1 MSCIRYTNKNIVST
15 GGKIMLTLEGKSV
28 FNGITIGPVVLYK
41 RTIHK
46 VADQLVDDTET
57 EVARFHTARLA
68 AQNEIKSLYEK
79 ALTEVDE
86 KTAEIFDVHQMMLD
100 DPDYIE
106 TVENTI
112 RTQKIN
118 AEYAVNAAADSFAE
132 MFAAMEDTYM
142 QERAADI
149 RDISGKV
156 LNALTGSNNMVT
168 LTAPSIVAADDLAPS
183 ETLSLDKNN
192 ILAFITESGSTNS
205 HTAILARTMGIPAI
219 VGAGDTLLAHLH
231 EKQTVI
237 VDGFDGKIYIDPD
250 VATLEAMTAKMNQD
264 QKQKSLLAKLKG
276 KPNATKSG
284 RKIKLYANIG
294 QPADLSAVLD
304 NDAGGIGLFRS
315 EFLYLGRDTFPSE
328 EEQFTAYKTVLEN
341 MGGKEV
347 VIRTLDIGADKK
359 VGYFNLPAEE
369 NPALG
374 YRAIRICLTRP
385 EIFKTQLRAILRASA
400 FGTALVMFPMIT
412 SVQEVRDAKM
422 IVEEVKAELTTQ
434 KIDFDKN
441 IKIGIMIETPAA
453 AIISDDLA
461 KFVDFFSIGSNDLTQ
476 YTLAI
481 DRQNTSLDHF
491 FDAHHPAILKLIAY
505 TAENAHN
512 NGIWCGICGELGAD
526 KTLAEEFINMGIDEL
541 SVSPASILPLREKI
555 LSID

>member
-1 MSCIRYTNKNIVST
+1 
-15 GGKIMLTLEGKSV
+15 MLTLEGKSV

-132 MFAAMEDTYM
+132 MFAAMEDAYM

>member
-1 MSCIRYTNKNIVST
+1 
-15 GGKIMLTLEGKSV
+15 MLTLEGKSV

-132 MFAAMEDTYM
+132 MFAAMEDAYM

-434 KIDFDKN
+434 KINFDKN

>member
-132 MFAAMEDTYM
+132 MFAAMEDAYM

-434 KIDFDKN
+434 KINFDKN

-453 AIISDDLA
+453 AIISNDLA

>member
-1 MSCIRYTNKNIVST
+1 
-15 GGKIMLTLEGKSV
+15 MLTLEGKSV

>member
-1 MSCIRYTNKNIVST
+1 
-15 GGKIMLTLEGKSV
+15 MLTLEGKSV

-132 MFAAMEDTYM
+132 MFAAMEDAYM

-434 KIDFDKN
+434 KINFDKN

-453 AIISDDLA
+453 AIISNDLA